1 MAVAAVCIDRSP
13 RVAVLAWHR
22 MGNTAFRTFLDML
35 CALFSMVV
43 EYLVIGELWHD
54 IVRR

>member
-35 CALFSMVV
+35 CALFPLVV